1 MLCVVGICTTCNV
14 VLFQGGLP
22 WRDVCVKTFAQ
33 RVTDTSRLLYSPT
46 TFSSLF
52 LKKQERHKKTKLSNC
67 QSYNEYDFLYI
78 IKMQMILNLEKP

>member
-52 LKKQERHKKTKLSNC
+52 LKKTGKTQKKLNFLSVNRIT
-67 QSYNEYDFLYI
+67 N
-78 IKMQMILNLEKP
+78 MIFIHY

>member
-46 TFSSLF
+46 TYFFFVIFF
-52 LKKQERHKKTKLSNC
+52 LKKTGKTQKKKLN
-67 QSYNEYDFLYI
+67 FLSVNRI
-78 IKMQMILNLEKP
+78 TNMIFIHY

>member
-46 TFSSLF
+46 FSALF
-52 LKKQERHKKTKLSNC
+52 KKQERQKKT
-67 QSYNEYDFLYI
+67 QAV
-78 IKMQMILNLEKP
+78 KP